1 MLNSSLLRKTKA
13 VVTGLA
19 MLAAACASAET
30 VRLSDGT
37 VYRLKFDQPLRRGPL
52 QPHANGLRTSA
63 NLRGLPF
70 FTAFYDS
77 FGTKLAMNIIGTDPS
92 LGAATTHI
100 STAIVPVEIVFDD
113 GTDLNASNEVDLVMS
128 SPLFQ
133 NAKFN
138 SGGTLI
144 GDTQYGDAIQR
155 AQFWNAGGSDPN
167 YHVLLDA
174 PTVLPI
180 QTVHVPA
187 DRGYAVLTVTGAP
200 VGLVDG
206 SFLSPIVDEL
216 ALSLGFGPDTVPIF
230 LTRNI
235 LEYEGDLSNCCTFGY
250 HNSTSGPIATA
261 QTWIYASYMDEG
273 VLTTDTFA
281 DTTALSHEIAEW
293 LNDPFVGA
301 FRGINLIPPVSF
313 QGGCLTHFET
323 GDPLENLAE
332 PSFVVNG
339 YHLQDEAYLSWFLH
353 TRPSPA
359 ANGYYS
365 FAGNFR
371 TPSGLC
377 GPG

>member
-1 MLNSSLLRKTKA
+1 MLNSSLRLKTKA
-13 VVTGLA
+13 ILTGLA
-19 MLAAACASAET
+19 MLVAACASAQT
-30 VRLSDGT
+30 VRLPDGT
-37 VYRLKFDQPLRRGPL
+37 VYRMKFDQPLRRGPS
-52 QPHANGLRTSA
+52 QRHANGLRTSA
-63 NLRGLPF
+63 DFTGLPF

-92 LGAATTHI
+92 LGAATTRI
-100 STAIVPVEIVFDD
+100 PTAIVPVEIVFDD
-113 GTDLNASNEVDLVMS
+113 GTDLTASNEVDLVMS

-138 SGGTLI
+138 SGDTLI

-155 AQFWNAGGSDPN
+155 AQFWNVGGAEPN

-174 PTVLPI
+174 PTVLPVH
-180 QTVHVPA
+180 TVHIPA
-187 DRGYAVLTVTGAP
+187 DRGFAVLTVTGAA
-200 VGLVDG
+200 VGVVDG
-206 SFLSPIVDEL
+206 TFLSPIVDEL
-216 ALSLGFGPDTVPIF
+216 ALTMGFGPNTVPIF
-230 LTRNI
+230 LTHNI
-235 LEYEGDLSNCCTFGY
+235 LEYQGDLSNCCTVGY

-301 FRGINLIPPVSF
+301 FSGINLIPPVSF
-313 QGGCLTHFET
+313 QGGCLANFET
-323 GDPLENLAE
+323 GDPLENLDD
-332 PSFVVNG
+332 PSFVVDG

-353 TRPSPA
+353 TYPSPA

-365 FAGNFR
+365 FVGNFR
-371 TPSGLC
+371 TPSALC